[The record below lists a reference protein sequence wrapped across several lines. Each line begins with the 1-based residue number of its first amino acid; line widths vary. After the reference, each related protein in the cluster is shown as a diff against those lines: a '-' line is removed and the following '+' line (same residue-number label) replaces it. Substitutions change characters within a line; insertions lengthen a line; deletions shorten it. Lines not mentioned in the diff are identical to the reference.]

1 MRTDPLWICSTPSS
15 QGPVIHQSS
24 VSQRSTVMQW
34 IEEKRLEMGMDTA
47 VTHALKQLRNLRGK
61 NRKALR
67 QEFQE
72 WFEGDTDPEDQTWMN
87 HHEWW

>member
-1 MRTDPLWICSTPSS
+1 
-15 QGPVIHQSS
+15 
-24 VSQRSTVMQW
+24 
-34 IEEKRLEMGMDTA
+34 MGMDTA

-72 WFEGDTDPEDQTWMN
+72 WFEGATDPEDQTWMN